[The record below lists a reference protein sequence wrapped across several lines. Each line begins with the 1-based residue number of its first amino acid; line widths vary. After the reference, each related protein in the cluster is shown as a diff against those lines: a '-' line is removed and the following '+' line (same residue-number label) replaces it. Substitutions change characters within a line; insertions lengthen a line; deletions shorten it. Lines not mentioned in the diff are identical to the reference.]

1 MALPPIQ
8 VAMVDLLRRL
18 RSASDE
24 ERSTVAA
31 MVRLHLVKTDE
42 KGVQTDPDELD
53 EFEEGLSSVAEF
65 EKSETE
71 QRLDR
76 LLQWQSDERMK
87 D

>member
-24 ERSTVAA
+24 ERSTEAA

-42 KGVQTDPDELD
+42 KGVQTDPDE
-53 EFEEGLSSVAEF
+53 FEEGLS
-65 EKSETE
+65 
-71 QRLDR
+71 LCG
-76 LLQWQSDERMK
+76 
-87 D
+87 